1 MQLVEGVRTI
11 EIGPCQTMVVFT
23 MLDHIIMNMWP
34 HLILL
39 IIKYIRAALGYWI
52 QFLVHIM
59 QDIVSIIL
67 ALGEAKAV
75 CSPLEGCHD
84 LRG

>member
-11 EIGPCQTMVVFT
+11 RTMSNHTV
-23 MLDHIIMNMWP
+23 MNMWP
-34 HLILL
+34 HLILETKPIISL
-39 IIKYIRAALGYWI
+39 NIKYIRVALGYWI

-59 QDIVSIIL
+59 HNIVSIIL
-67 ALGEAKAV
+67 ALGEAKGV
-75 CSPLEGCHD
+75 CSSLEGCHD